1 MGITRTATGWFA
13 AQDDN
18 SEGLVY
24 CEFMSEGTRSS
35 FGASRVRM
43 RLAIAGIV
51 GGLIGFLLGEI
62 QLSDEDGYRFFGENE
77 EALEAGSAV
86 WFALVLLGIG
96 ASLVA
101 SQGLG
106 EGDNKKVLE
115 NVVRAL
121 PAIIVGG
128 AVAGY
133 LAQALYEGMLDED
146 GISKILDRCDL
157 GRGDF
162 SSCIES
168 GIDNY
173 LRPARAV
180 GWMIAGALGGL
191 AVGVGFRSKKRIQ
204 NGLIGGA
211 IGGLVGGLLF
221 DSVDNILGSST
232 GQASRVVGL
241 VLIGGLMGV
250 LIGLIDTLR
259 TEAWLTVISGEMT
272 GRQFILYDETTL
284 VGCARNIPIT
294 LLADREIAEH
304 HIEIQ
309 QQDGK
314 ATFTCLRGA
323 SPVLVN
329 GVSTSS
335 GTISNADVLTVGK
348 TEIQVG
354 FRRAETGSITTPSS
368 APTQQAQQ
376 GGQPSFDS
384 NAPPESRRSVRPPR
398 SGPGRTPSPPK
409 EGPRQ
414 RPTIQMKP
422 KEDPS

>member
-1 MGITRTATGWFA
+1 MSDG
-13 AQDDN
+13 AQPTF
-18 SEGLVY
+18 S
-24 CEFMSEGTRSS
+24 
-35 FGASRVRM
+35 ASRVRL

-51 GGLIGFLLGEI
+51 GGLTGFLLGEI
-62 QLSDEDGYRFFGENE
+62 QLTGEDGYRFFGENVE
-77 EALEAGSAV
+77 DLKAGAAV

-115 NVVRAL
+115 TVVRAL
-121 PAIIVGG
+121 PALIVGG

-133 LAQALYEGMLDED
+133 VAQTLYEGMIDED
-146 GISKILDRCDL
+146 KLLEILYRCGSDS
-157 GRGDF
+157 GCIDF
-162 SSCIES
+162 
-168 GIDNY
+168 DNFV
-173 LRPARAV
+173 RPARAV
-180 GWMIAGALGGL
+180 GWMFAGALGGL

-204 NGLIGGA
+204 NGVIGGA

-221 DSVDNILGSST
+221 DSVDNILQSSSS
-232 GQASRVVGL
+232 QASRVVGV

-294 LLADREIAEH
+294 ILADREIAEH

-309 QQDGK
+309 QQGGR

-335 GTISNADVLTVGK
+335 GTVSNADVLTVGK

-354 FRRAETGSITTPSS
+354 FRRAETGSITTPTS

-376 GGQPSFDS
+376 GGQPSLDS
-384 NAPPESRRSVRPPR
+384 NASPESRRSVRPPR
-398 SGPGRTPSPPK
+398 SGAGRTPSPPK

>member
-1 MGITRTATGWFA
+1 
-13 AQDDN
+13 
-18 SEGLVY
+18 
-24 CEFMSEGTRSS
+24 MSEGTLSE
-35 FGASRVRM
+35 FGASRVRI
-43 RLAIAGIV
+43 RLAVAGVV

-62 QLSDEDGYRFFGENE
+62 QFSDKEGYRFFGENE
-77 EALEAGSAV
+77 EALRAGSAV

-133 LAQALYEGMLDED
+133 LSQALYEGMLDEN
-146 GISKILDRCDL
+146 GISKIWDRCDL

-168 GIDNY
+168 GIDNFV
-173 LRPARAV
+173 RPARAV

-211 IGGLVGGLLF
+211 IGGLLGGLLF
-221 DSVDNILGSST
+221 DSVDNILGSTDSSSA
-232 GQASRVVGL
+232 QVPRFVAL

>member
-13 AQDDN
+13 AQDDKLD
-18 SEGLVY
+18 GRVY
-24 CEFMSEGTRSS
+24 CEFMSDGTRSS
-35 FGASRVRM
+35 FGASRVRI
-43 RLAIAGIV
+43 RLAVAGVV

-62 QLSDEDGYRFFGENE
+62 QFSDKEGYRFFGENE
-77 EALEAGSAV
+77 EALRAGSAV

-133 LAQALYEGMLDED
+133 LAQALYEGMLDENKL
-146 GISKILDRCDL
+146 SEILYRCDY
-157 GRGDF
+157 DPA
-162 SSCIES
+162 CIEL
-168 GIDNY
+168 DNY
-173 LRPARAV
+173 FRPARAV

-211 IGGLVGGLLF
+211 IGGLLGGLLF
-221 DSVDNILGSST
+221 DSVDNILGSTDSSS
-232 GQASRVVGL
+232 GQMPRFIAL
-241 VLIGGLMGV
+241 VLIGGLMGT

-294 LLADREIAEH
+294 ILADREIAEH

-309 QQDGK
+309 QQGGK

-335 GTISNADVLTVGK
+335 GTVSNADVLTVGK

-376 GGQPSFDS
+376 GGQPSLDS
-384 NAPPESRRSVRPPR
+384 SAPPESRRSVRPPR
-398 SGPGRTPSPPK
+398 SGGGRTPSPSK

>member
-1 MGITRTATGWFA
+1 MP
-13 AQDDN
+13 
-18 SEGLVY
+18 
-24 CEFMSEGTRSS
+24 EGTLSE
-35 FGASRVRM
+35 FGASRVRI
-43 RLAIAGIV
+43 RLAVAGVV

-62 QLSDEDGYRFFGENE
+62 RMDDTSWSGARFFGEN
-77 EALEAGSAV
+77 LKAGSAV
-86 WFALVLLGIG
+86 YFALVMLGIG
-96 ASLVA
+96 VALVA
-101 SQGLG
+101 SQGFG

-115 NVVRAL
+115 AVVRSL
-121 PAIIVGG
+121 PALIIGG
-128 AVAGY
+128 VVAGWI
-133 LAQALYEGMLDED
+133 AQSLFEGMVED
-146 GISKILDRCDL
+146 GSV
-157 GRGDF
+157 
-162 SSCIES
+162 
-168 GIDNY
+168 
-173 LRPARAV
+173 RPARAV
-180 GWMIAGALGGL
+180 GWMVAGALGGL

-221 DSVDNILGSST
+221 DSVYEMFGSAGSA
-232 GQASRVVGL
+232 QAPRFVAL
-241 VLIGGLMGV
+241 VLIGGLMGT

-284 VGCARNIPIT
+284 VGCARIIPIT
-294 LLADREIAEH
+294 ILADREIAEH

-309 QQDGK
+309 QQGGK
-314 ATFTCLRGA
+314 ATFTCARGA

-335 GTISNADVLTVGK
+335 GMLSNADVLTIGK

-368 APTQQAQQ
+368 APTQLAQQ

>member
-1 MGITRTATGWFA
+1 MFA
-13 AQDDN
+13 YRELMSGGTL
-18 SEGLVY
+18 SE
-24 CEFMSEGTRSS
+24 
-35 FGASRVRM
+35 FGASRVRI

-62 QLSDEDGYRFFGENE
+62 QLSDEDGYRFFGENVE
-77 EALEAGSAV
+77 GLKAGTAV

-115 NVVRAL
+115 TVVRAL
-121 PAIIVGG
+121 PAIVVGG

-133 LAQALYEGMLDED
+133 VAQTLYEGLIDENKL
-146 GISKILDRCDL
+146 SEILYRCDF
-157 GRGDF
+157 DPA
-162 SSCIES
+162 CIEL
-168 GIDNY
+168 DNFI
-173 LRPARAV
+173 RPARAV

-221 DSVDNILGSST
+221 DSVYEMFGSAGSA
-232 GQASRVVGL
+232 QAPRFIAL

-294 LLADREIAEH
+294 ILADREIAEH

-309 QQDGK
+309 QQDGT

-335 GTISNADVLTVGK
+335 GTISNADVLTIGK

-354 FRRAETGSITTPSS
+354 FRRAETASITTPSS

>member
-1 MGITRTATGWFA
+1 ML
-13 AQDDN
+13 
-18 SEGLVY
+18 SE
-24 CEFMSEGTRSS
+24 
-35 FGASRVRM
+35 FGASRVRI
-43 RLAIAGIV
+43 RLAVAGVV

-62 QLSDEDGYRFFGENE
+62 QMDDASWNGARFFDEN
-77 EALEAGSAV
+77 LKAGSAV
-86 WFALVLLGIG
+86 YFALVMLGIG
-96 ASLVA
+96 AALVA

-106 EGDNKKVLE
+106 EGDNKKVFE
-115 NVVRAL
+115 TVVRAL
-121 PAIIVGG
+121 PALIIGG
-128 AVAGY
+128 AVAGFI
-133 LAQALYEGMLDED
+133 AQALYEGMTE
-146 GISKILDRCDL
+146 GGSV
-157 GRGDF
+157 
-162 SSCIES
+162 
-168 GIDNY
+168 
-173 LRPARAV
+173 RPARAV
-180 GWMIAGALGGL
+180 GWMVAGALGGL
-191 AVGVGFRSKKRIQ
+191 AVGLGFRSKKRIQ
-204 NGLIGGA
+204 NGLVGGA
-211 IGGLVGGLLF
+211 IGGLIGGLLF
-221 DSVDNILGSST
+221 DSVLDILGNADSA
-232 GQASRVVGL
+232 QVPRFIAL
-241 VLIGGLMGV
+241 VLIGGLMGT

-294 LLADREIAEH
+294 ILADREIAEH

-335 GTISNADVLTVGK
+335 GTVSNADVLTVGK

-376 GGQPSFDS
+376 GGQPSLDS
-384 NAPPESRRSVRPPR
+384 SAPPESRRSVRPPR
-398 SGPGRTPSPPK
+398 SGGGRTPSPSK

>member
-1 MGITRTATGWFA
+1 MI
-13 AQDDN
+13 
-18 SEGLVY
+18 VY
-24 CEFMSEGTRSS
+24 REFMPEGTLSE
-35 FGASRVRM
+35 FGASRVRI
-43 RLAIAGIV
+43 RLAVAGVV

-62 QLSDEDGYRFFGENE
+62 QLSDEDGYRFFGENFE
-77 EALEAGSAV
+77 GLKAGTAV

-106 EGDNKKVLE
+106 EGDNKKVFE
-115 NVVRAL
+115 TVVRAL

-133 LAQALYEGMLDED
+133 VAQTLYEGMIDENKL
-146 GISKILDRCDL
+146 SEILYRCDF
-157 GRGDF
+157 DPA
-162 SSCIES
+162 CIEL
-168 GIDNY
+168 DNFI
-173 LRPARAV
+173 RPARAV

-221 DSVDNILGSST
+221 DSVDNILQSSS

-294 LLADREIAEH
+294 ILADREIAEH

-309 QQDGK
+309 QQDGT

-335 GTISNADVLTVGK
+335 GTISNADVLTIGK

-354 FRRAETGSITTPSS
+354 FRRAETASITTPSS